1 MNIPQSPPEL
11 MDLVRKVSPPERFL
25 EILGTGRPLVRGK
38 YLHWDE
44 LRHRRPPK
52 DLTLDEWWLVT
63 KSARSTSREE
73 LPLLQESGSP
83 FYFVYVAPMRQH
95 LHEIDQSFGIGH
107 MPAVTPPGL
116 DAHGRKHFLVS
127 SLMEEAI
134 RSSQLEGASTTRARA
149 KEMIRGNKPPR
160 NKSDRMIL
168 NNFHAMERI
177 ESLAEEPLTPEV
189 VFELHSI
196 LAEGTLDD
204 PAKAGV
210 FRTEADEVVVEL
222 FNSVETAHVPPPASQ
237 LPTRLDL
244 LIEFANGDSIQ
255 DWLHPVLRAVIL
267 HFMVGYDHPFVDGN
281 GRVARALFY
290 WAMIRHGY
298 PQVKYLSISQ
308 ILREAPAKYQRAYLL
323 TETDDGDQT
332 YFILHQLVVLIRSI
346 RSLEEYVQRKLHRA
360 RDIEKRLKGVPSLN
374 HRELALL
381 SHALRHPG
389 QAYSV
394 RSHQSSHRVVAN
406 TARSDLEH
414 LADQGLLLRSKQGRA
429 YSYVAPSDLEERISA
444 LPAA

>member
-1 MNIPQSPPEL
+1 
-11 MDLVRKVSPPERFL
+11 
-25 EILGTGRPLVRGK
+25 
-38 YLHWDE
+38 
-44 LRHRRPPK
+44 
-52 DLTLDEWWLVT
+52 LTPDEWWLVT

-73 LPLLQESGSP
+73 LPLLQEGGSP
-83 FYFVYVAPMRQH
+83 FSFVYVAPLRQG

-134 RSSQLEGASTTRARA
+134 RSSQLEGASTTRATA

-160 NKSDRMIL
+160 NKSERMIL

-222 FNSVETAHVPPPASQ
+222 FNSVETAHVPPPASELPARLEQ
-237 LPTRLDL
+237 LVK
-244 LIEFANGDSIQ
+244 FANGDTMEN
-255 DWLHPVLRAVIL
+255 WLHPVLRAVTL
-267 HFMVGYDHPFVDGN
+267 HFMIGYDHPFVDGN

-323 TETDDGDQT
+323 TETDDGDLT
-332 YFILHQLVVLIRSI
+332 YFILHQITVLIRSI
-346 RSLEEYVQRKLHRA
+346 RSLEEYIQRKLDRTRH
-360 RDIEKRLKGVPSLN
+360 IEGRLKGVPSLN
-374 HRELALL
+374 HRQLALL

-389 QAYSV
+389 QSYSV

-406 TARSDLEH
+406 TAGSDLEH
-414 LADQGLLLRSKQGRA
+414 LAEQGLLLRSKQGRA
-429 YSYVAPSDLEERISA
+429 YSYVAPRDMEERISA
-444 LPAA
+444 LAGA